1 MQPRQLAQRVRTW
14 LAGRPGL
21 FGLQELPDG
30 IVLTEVA
37 TGKTLHLEAEAVDA
51 LEMRR
56 DWTTGAEYLWLS
68 RRERPP
74 LALAPAGF
82 AFAPDPVHTGPL
94 PSAPPAMSF
103 GDYQRLVRHL
113 QHLLDT
119 QDDPDQRRAAL
130 EITMIL
136 IASLDG
142 ARAVGLQ
149 VGDEEA
155 ALEAMVRRLEAGS

>member
-1 MQPRQLAQRVRTW
+1 MQPRQLAQLVRAW

-30 IVLTEVA
+30 ILLSEVA
-37 TGKTLHLEAEAVDA
+37 TGKVLHLEAESVDA
-51 LEMRR
+51 VEVRR

-68 RRERPP
+68 RRSRPP

-82 AFAPDPVHTGPL
+82 AFALDPVHTGPL

-103 GDYQRLVRHL
+103 TDYQRLYRHL

-119 QDDPDQRRAAL
+119 QDNPDHRREAL
-130 EITMIL
+130 EVAMVL

-142 ARAVGLQ
+142 ARAAGLP

-155 ALEAMVRRLEAGS
+155 ALEAAVRRLEAGS